1 MLEVP
6 TKSDECHWRGKKCKK
21 GILKKRKK
29 CRRVP
34 RTVLLVDKPS
44 FFNLDV
50 EVLLQQVGALVVLAL
65 RRVVLPTVSE
75 DPLHVRHE
83 QLPRGVVTTLQPLT
97 HGLQV

>member
-1 MLEVP
+1 MPLE
-6 TKSDECHWRGKKCKK
+6 GKKVQERDFF
-21 GILKKRKK
+21 KRKK

-44 FFNLDV
+44 FFNLDI

-83 QLPRGVVTTLQPLT
+83 QLPRGVVTTLQPLA